1 MKEIIMR
8 YGINPNQG
16 NARVKSSKKLPF
28 KILNG
33 EPSYI
38 NLLDALNSYQLVREL
53 KQAIGEPAAASF
65 KHVSP
70 SGTAVY
76 TPLSYELS
84 KAYFVDDLELS
95 PLAVAYAR
103 ARGTDRMS
111 SFGDCAA
118 LSDKVDL
125 SVAKL
130 LKREVSD
137 MIVAPAFDDD
147 ALQMLKTKKKR
158 EIPYY

>member
-1 MKEIIMR
+1 M
-8 YGINPNQG
+8 
-16 NARVKSSKKLPF
+16 
-28 KILNG
+28 
-33 EPSYI
+33 
-38 NLLDALNSYQLVREL
+38 
-53 KQAIGEPAAASF
+53 
-65 KHVSP
+65 
-70 SGTAVY
+70 
-76 TPLSYELS
+76 
-84 KAYFVDDLELS
+84 ELS

-147 ALQMLKTKKKR
+147 ALQMLKTKKKGKYLIIEMNPDYEPELMEYR
-158 EIPYY
+158 TLFGVNLVQERNKVKISEKKY